1 MKSFHEL
8 LRKVTTSPYHNQML
22 RFTAPLN
29 DHFGINHFWYYKITN
44 SGNYSYLGTH
54 SAWNEYCFDEALVA
68 YFPCLR
74 HPSMME
80 SGVKLMKICQ
90 DDAYR
95 KILETAWKKFQINFN
110 LNIQQV
116 TSEGIEAFGFGS
128 KFDDPHADERLIN
141 RLPLLQQFFKIFC
154 LKHKKLFNLI
164 EEHQINLF
172 SLIGLKFYERP
183 KIVSIPFDR
192 EPFLQKL
199 GFDSLL
205 LLTPREKEVLK
216 FISNGFPAPYI
227 AQQLKL
233 CRRTV
238 ENYIATIKDKL
249 SCRSKVE
256 LIQKALELSSTG
268 YFDP

>member
-8 LRKVTTSPYHNQML
+8 LSKVASSPYHNQML
-22 RFTAPLN
+22 RFAAPLN

-44 SGNYSYLGTH
+44 SGNYTYLGTH
-54 SAWNEYCFDEALVA
+54 SAWNEYCFNEALVA
-68 YFPCLR
+68 DFPCLR
-74 HPSMME
+74 HPSTLV
-80 SGVKLMKICQ
+80 SGIKLMKISQ
-90 DDAYR
+90 DDAYQ
-95 KILETAWKKFQINFN
+95 KVLATAWKKFQINFN

-141 RLPLLQQFFKIFC
+141 QLPLLQQFIKFFR

-172 SLIGLKFYERP
+172 SQIGLKFYERP
-183 KIVSIPFDR
+183 KVVAIPFDR
-192 EPFLQKL
+192 EHFLQKL

-216 FISNGFPAPYI
+216 FISNGFPASYI

-233 CRRTV
+233 RCRTV
-238 ENYIATIKDKL
+238 ENYIANIKDKL
-249 SCRSKVE
+249 SCYSKVE
-256 LIQKALELSSTG
+256 LIQKALGLSSIG